1 MVEVTGLSLHDTIRQ
16 QIEER
21 IMSGEWAPGFR
32 IPYEHQFMEQYG
44 CSRMTVNKALSTLV
58 EKGLIDRR
66 KRAGTFVAAPQVHR
80 AALDIPDIRAEV
92 LASHHRYD
100 FQLVSRAERS
110 ASDSDKAQLSI
121 EAGPVL
127 ALSCVHYADGLAHA
141 LEERLVNLA
150 LVPEARSVDFS
161 KESPGSWL
169 LAHVP
174 WGDARHRITAVAA
187 DQDVA
192 ARLAIPV
199 GHACMSVER
208 WTWRLPQRITYVRL
222 IYPGDQYALEAHFR
236 P

>member
-21 IMSGEWAPGFR
+21 IMSGEWTPGFR

-80 AALDIPDIRAEV
+80 AAVDIPDIRAEV
-92 LASHHRYD
+92 LASHHHYD
-100 FQLVSRAERS
+100 FRLLNRVERS
-110 ASDSDKAQLSI
+110 STQTDRTQLSI
-121 EAGPVL
+121 GVGPVL
-127 ALSCVHYADGLAHA
+127 ALTCVHYASGVAHA
-141 LEERLVNLA
+141 LEERLINLA
-150 LVPEARSVDFS
+150 LVPEARSVDFGV
-161 KESPGSWL
+161 EPPGSWL

-174 WGDARHRITAVAA
+174 WSDARHRITAISA
-187 DQDVA
+187 DPEMAVT
-192 ARLAIPV
+192 LAIAP
-199 GHACMSVER
+199 GRACMSVER
-208 WTWRLPQRITYVRL
+208 WTWRLPQKITHVQL
-222 IYPGDQYALEAHFR
+222 IYPGNQYALEAHFR